1 MMTGDDAMMMT
12 GDDAMMMTGDD
23 AMMMTG
29 DDAMMMTGD
38 DAMMMTGDDAM
49 MMTGDDAMMMTG
61 DDAMMMTGDGM
72 MPGDGMMM
80 PAHGGNL
87 FAGFDKFVVTIEP
100 VPDDDPGPSEVIALI
115 GQLDSGVL
123 AQVRSLL
130 VSYAGMANGSTAGL
144 MEQTEV
150 ALMHA
155 RLANE
160 AKGLE
165 AIQAHAEHVVNI
177 IEGMNGENYGDLNG
191 DGTVEDPGDQMG
203 VLGYANAVKDQA
215 MQAMAASSDDA
226 MMMTSGAEEVVQA
239 ADEAIARATDARDVA
254 IRALGASDELAASIL
269 IDPSAGFLE
278 ASREASVNVHLEA
291 HKIGTYRVMMAPQ
304 PAPTPT
310 PTIAPTPTPTQTP
323 EPTPTPTPAPP
334 APGDPVV
341 PGMAKLALFA
351 GISLLGAGALLLLVR
366 TFTFRPGRR
375 QA

>member
-1 MMTGDDAMMMT
+1 
-12 GDDAMMMTGDD
+12 
-23 AMMMTG
+23 
-29 DDAMMMTGD
+29 
-38 DAMMMTGDDAM
+38 
-49 MMTGDDAMMMTG
+49 MMMTG

-72 MPGDGMMM
+72 MMTGDGMMPGDGMMM
-80 PAHGGNL
+80 GEHDSANL
-87 FAGFDKFVVTIEP
+87 FARFDKFVVTIEP
-100 VPDDDPGPSEVIALI
+100 VPDDDPGPSEIIALI
-115 GQLDSGVL
+115 GELDSDL
-123 AQVRSLL
+123 LTQVRSLL
-130 VSYAGMANGSTAGL
+130 VYYAGMANGSTAGL

-269 IDPSAGFLE
+269 IVPSADFLE

-304 PAPTPT
+304 PAPTQAPT
-310 PTIAPTPTPTQTP
+310 PAPTPTPEPTP

-334 APGDPVV
+334 APGDPAV

-351 GISLLGAGALLLLVR
+351 GISLLGAGALLLMVR